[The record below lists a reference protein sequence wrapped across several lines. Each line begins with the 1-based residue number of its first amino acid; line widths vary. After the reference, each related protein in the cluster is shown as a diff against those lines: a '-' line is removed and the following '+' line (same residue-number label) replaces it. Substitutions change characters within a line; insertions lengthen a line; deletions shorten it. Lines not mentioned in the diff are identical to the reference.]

1 MAGCTCL
8 SKCERDEN
16 VRNNL
21 KVEGCGRPSEE
32 TV

>member
-1 MAGCTCL
+1 MAGCMCL

-21 KVEGCGRPSEE
+21 KVEGCGPP
-32 TV
+32 V